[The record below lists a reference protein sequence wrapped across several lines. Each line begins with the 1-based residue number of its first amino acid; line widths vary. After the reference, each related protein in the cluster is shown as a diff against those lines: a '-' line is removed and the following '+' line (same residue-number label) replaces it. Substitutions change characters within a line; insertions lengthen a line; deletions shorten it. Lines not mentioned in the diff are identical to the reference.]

1 MHHFCLWSTCY
12 GATHFVCVQC
22 VYVELLCGPLPRP
35 LTSYAAWQVTNSFL
49 IACTRK
55 IISLF
60 PFLGGT
66 RQDVCAIIIAS
77 VPFPASRLLFLEQ
90 VYWGPSLPVC
100 VRVCVNV
107 YMCVW
112 VHSKGGLNGPE
123 VLFLACDW
131 GESVFVNPVPAS
143 WEFFSLLLLFPS
155 PWERAVCLCVCV
167 CVCVF
172 SVCMCVYLYV
182 WQALA

>member
-1 MHHFCLWSTCY
+1 MHHFRLWTTCY
-12 GATHFVCVQC
+12 GATQFVCVEC

-77 VPFPASRLLFLEQ
+77 VPFPDSRLLFLEQ
-90 VYWGPSLPVC
+90 V
-100 VRVCVNV
+100 
-107 YMCVW
+107 
-112 VHSKGGLNGPE
+112 
-123 VLFLACDW
+123 F
-131 GESVFVNPVPAS
+131 
-143 WEFFSLLLLFPS
+143 
-155 PWERAVCLCVCV
+155 
-167 CVCVF
+167 
-172 SVCMCVYLYV
+172 
-182 WQALA
+182 